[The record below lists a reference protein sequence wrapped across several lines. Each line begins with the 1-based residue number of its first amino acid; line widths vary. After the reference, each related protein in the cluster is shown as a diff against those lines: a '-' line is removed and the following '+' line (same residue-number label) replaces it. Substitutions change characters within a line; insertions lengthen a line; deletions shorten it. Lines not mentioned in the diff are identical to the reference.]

1 MQLSLYDELQEKEER
16 EEKELKQYVFPV
28 LLILLDIGT
37 GIVYAAGGDI
47 RKTVY
52 WIAAAV
58 LIVAVTF

>member
-1 MQLSLYDELQEKEER
+1 M
-16 EEKELKQYVFPV
+16 KQYVFPV

-58 LIVAVTF
+58 LNVAVTF